1 MKTHAMNGLMVAA
14 AVLMTAVSSLAQ
26 DIPLLRPEERRAVDK
41 QSDDF
46 NQSIMPVLLD
56 AAKSTVRVWSGTQRL
71 AYGTVVGDGR
81 TVLTKWSEI
90 AGARGALRIASG
102 AGMDP
107 SEVRAVV
114 VTGVY
119 DEVDL
124 AVLRFEGEALPAVK
138 WADGEMALGMFLAAP
153 QPDGRPGGI
162 GVVSVLER
170 NTRETDQAFLG
181 VMGDPDHKGVGVR
194 VASVEEG
201 SGAADAGLG
210 EGDVILQVGER
221 KISGLLELRNA
232 LIGRAPGERVAMEI
246 QRGEGVLKVEVLLG
260 NRPKL
265 PQFSGDRLRQMER
278 MGGPVSKVRGPFPN
292 VVQTDMRLTPD
303 QAGGPVVNL
312 RGEVVGVVLARVD
325 RTRSFMIPA
334 SAVKRLLE
342 TEPVDPSVASV
353 AVEPEMVQPRGARNM
368 RPQGPGRAPRGG
380 NEERLR
386 RHLSDME
393 RLMELMR
400 EEMEGIEGNEGV
412 PEGEGEAP

>member
-1 MKTHAMNGLMVAA
+1 
-14 AVLMTAVSSLAQ
+14 
-26 DIPLLRPEERRAVDK
+26 
-41 QSDDF
+41 
-46 NQSIMPVLLD
+46 
-56 AAKSTVRVWSGTQRL
+56 
-71 AYGTVVGDGR
+71 
-81 TVLTKWSEI
+81 
-90 AGARGALRIASG
+90 
-102 AGMDP
+102 
-107 SEVRAVV
+107 
-114 VTGVY
+114 
-119 DEVDL
+119 
-124 AVLRFEGEALPAVK
+124 
-138 WADGEMALGMFLAAP
+138 
-153 QPDGRPGGI
+153 
-162 GVVSVLER
+162 
-170 NTRETDQAFLG
+170 
-181 VMGDPDHKGVGVR
+181 
-194 VASVEEG
+194 
-201 SGAADAGLG
+201 LG

-246 QRGEGVLKVEVLLG
+246 QRGEDVLKVEVLLG